1 MGAGG
6 PCFRVVRPARM
17 GEAAAGGF
25 TQAGSIVRLK
35 FTNFM
40 QVNLVPKKKGSLKL
54 LV

>member
-1 MGAGG
+1 
-6 PCFRVVRPARM
+6 M

-40 QVNLVPKKKGSLKL
+40 QVNLVLKKKGSLKL
-54 LV
+54 SV

>member
-1 MGAGG
+1 
-6 PCFRVVRPARM
+6 M

-40 QVNLVPKKKGSLKL
+40 QVPLFSIL
-54 LV
+54 LLHCKMVLRSSWFY